1 MTKPRQRNKKVH
13 LCGSDDVGV
22 SVSKSL
28 GAHAVRL
35 FRAMEEGEKLK
46 RHLARDSNMR
56 DVLER
61 LCENPS
67 ATQEEDRWEDDT
79 MVTELN
85 VADVLAGNIPI
96 DLSHEGGEFYS
107 AVHDELCQSTK

>member
-1 MTKPRQRNKKVH
+1 
-13 LCGSDDVGV
+13 
-22 SVSKSL
+22 
-28 GAHAVRL
+28 
-35 FRAMEEGEKLK
+35 MEEGEKLK

-61 LCENPS
+61 LRENPS
-67 ATQEEDRWEDDT
+67 ATQEEDEYQWEDEVMD
-79 MVTELN
+79 TELN